1 MDSLDVSCQ
10 VAWLAKLLAAV
21 IAGMFDFGLIVY
33 VIFVFPEGLL
43 VEE

>member
-1 MDSLDVSCQ
+1 MHSLDVSCQ
-10 VAWLAKLLAAV
+10 VASLAKLLAAV

-33 VIFVFPEGLL
+33 VISVFPEGLL